1 MKIEKISERQI
12 RCTLSKKDLVDRE
25 LRLSELAYGTDKAKE
40 LFRELMQQAS
50 CELGFEADDIPLMIE
65 AIPVSS
71 ECLVLVVTK
80 VDDPEELDTRFSKF
94 TDDAIGDYEC
104 DEDDDIEDSF
114 DDDGVINCF
123 GKIDDLIDSADV
135 EEDSFMPLP
144 RATGSDSFDIAT
156 DVSKT
161 DACEKIKRVYVFN
174 SLEDVIKVSSIVNP
188 NFQGNSCLYKNP
200 SNAMY
205 YLTLEKTVCD
215 TESFS
220 RICGVVSEYGQLE
233 KTTYASFCHYEEHF
247 KTIVPANAVEI
258 LSNM

>member
-1 MKIEKISERQI
+1 
-12 RCTLSKKDLVDRE
+12 
-25 LRLSELAYGTDKAKE
+25 
-40 LFRELMQQAS
+40 
-50 CELGFEADDIPLMIE
+50 
-65 AIPVSS
+65 
-71 ECLVLVVTK
+71 
-80 VDDPEELDTRFSKF
+80 
-94 TDDAIGDYEC
+94 
-104 DEDDDIEDSF
+104 
-114 DDDGVINCF
+114 
-123 GKIDDLIDSADV
+123 
-135 EEDSFMPLP
+135 MPLP
-144 RATGSDSFDIAT
+144 RATGSDSFNIAT

-161 DACEKIKRVYVFN
+161 DPCEKIKRVYVFN

>member
-94 TDDAIGDYEC
+94 TDDAVGDYDC
-104 DEDDDIEDSF
+104 DEDDYDDVEDSF

-123 GKIDDLIDSADV
+123 GKIDDLLDSSDV

-144 RATGSDSFDIAT
+144 KALGSDSFADGIP
-156 DVSKT
+156 SSL
-161 DACEKIKRVYVFN
+161 CSIKI
-174 SLEDVIKVSSIVNP
+174 P
-188 NFQGNSCLYKNP
+188 P
-200 SNAMY
+200 
-205 YLTLEKTVCD
+205 
-215 TESFS
+215 
-220 RICGVVSEYGQLE
+220 
-233 KTTYASFCHYEEHF
+233 
-247 KTIVPANAVEI
+247 
-258 LSNM
+258 

>member
-104 DEDDDIEDSF
+104 DEDEIDDSF

-123 GKIDDLIDSADV
+123 GKIDDLLDSSDV

-144 RATGSDSFDIAT
+144 KAIGSDTYDLVDDSSNT
-156 DVSKT
+156 ET
-161 DACEKIKRVYVFN
+161 CEKVKRVYVFN
-174 SLEDVIKVSSIVNP
+174 SLEDVIKVSSIVYS
-188 NFQGNSCLYKNP
+188 NFQGESCLYKNP
-200 SNAMY
+200 STSMY
-205 YLTLEKTVCD
+205 YLTLEKSIDSVD
-215 TESFS
+215 DFS
-220 RICGVVSEYGQLE
+220 RVCGVVSEYGQLE

-247 KTIVPANAVEI
+247 NTIVPANAIEI
-258 LSNM
+258 LSKM